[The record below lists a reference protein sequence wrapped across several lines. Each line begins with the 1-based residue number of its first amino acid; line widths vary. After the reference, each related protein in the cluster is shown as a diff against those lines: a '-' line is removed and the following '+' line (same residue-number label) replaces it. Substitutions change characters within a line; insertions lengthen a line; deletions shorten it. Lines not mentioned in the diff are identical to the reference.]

1 MRCTLKLSPHVLFC
15 IPAEER
21 FRFVASTTGKLRVL
35 ILVWILSRKIQEEKI
50 NETNLHYWPKYWLV
64 LQPGNLVWS
73 WQGSCL
79 FLLTART
86 PLCTSPAMEAH
97 NQSIGTSFYI
107 ISEYHFTYLKIYNNP
122 ILREEKM
129 HSRHWWSSGP
139 ETLLLSPGWSPCLSR
154 KSAAVRTQTET

>member
-97 NQSIGTSFYI
+97 NQSIGDTLNFFL
-107 ISEYHFTYLKIYNNP
+107 YHFRVPLYWFKDIQWPHIKRGKYALTSLMVFWAWDTVTISW
-122 ILREEKM
+122 LVTM
-129 HSRHWWSSGP
+129 P
-139 ETLLLSPGWSPCLSR
+139 E
-154 KSAAVRTQTET
+154 